1 MNFFEHQARAKRRT
15 GTLVLLMILA
25 VLCLVTVTS
34 LALNLLWLQFLK
46 EMKQSP
52 SFDWRLT
59 AMIAAVVFLV
69 VIGSSMGKHSELKA
83 GGKVVAKRLGGRLIN
98 LHPDGLEEQRLLNVV
113 EEMALASG
121 TPVPQ
126 VYVLPDAGIN
136 AFAAGFTPQEAVIGV
151 TRGAIMV
158 LNREELQAVIA
169 HEFSH
174 IYNGDMRLN
183 TRLVAIV
190 HGILVIGLT
199 GEAMANGVNQAGRLA
214 QNRVGGLAM
223 WSGLA
228 LILLGSVGTF
238 FGNMIKGAISRE
250 REFLADASAV
260 QFTRNPAGLVGAL
273 KKIGGYAASS
283 KLDSAFS
290 SEYSHL
296 YFSEGATLSVY
307 GQSATHPPLS
317 TRIRRL
323 EPGWDGRL
331 PTIEAIELPA
341 EPARSG
347 LDSSGVFSRQSQATS
362 ALVFDLNAIKQSI
375 ASIGSPNAQHLL
387 AAQAALV
394 SLDPALQR
402 SAHSTTGAQA
412 LVYGLLLSANE
423 SMRRRQL
430 AQLDANSPTEVFGC
444 LQALQKQLAALD
456 PNLRLPLLDLSI
468 PALQQLDKKA
478 CKPFMDN
485 LRQLIDAD
493 DQVELLE
500 WTLLRIV
507 QRNVEGLP
515 APEYKWG
522 LFQRSEELAV
532 LLGALAS
539 AGQKTAQQAQ
549 LALAHAWTGLPF
561 ARPQPAEVDLEHLD
575 AALVRLRQLMPE
587 ERPMLLQ
594 AMARCVCY
602 DGQVTVAEAELMRAV
617 ADVLDCPMPPLLS
630 PAAPQPASTQTSVE
644 SPQTATL

>member
-1 MNFFEHQARAKRRT
+1 
-15 GTLVLLMILA
+15 MILA

-52 SFDWRLT
+52 SFDWHLT

-238 FGNMIKGAISRE
+238 
-250 REFLADASAV
+250 
-260 QFTRNPAGLVGAL
+260 
-273 KKIGGYAASS
+273 
-283 KLDSAFS
+283 
-290 SEYSHL
+290 
-296 YFSEGATLSVY
+296 
-307 GQSATHPPLS
+307 SAT
-317 TRIRRL
+317 
-323 EPGWDGRL
+323 
-331 PTIEAIELPA
+331 
-341 EPARSG
+341 
-347 LDSSGVFSRQSQATS
+347 
-362 ALVFDLNAIKQSI
+362 
-375 ASIGSPNAQHLL
+375 
-387 AAQAALV
+387 
-394 SLDPALQR
+394 
-402 SAHSTTGAQA
+402 
-412 LVYGLLLSANE
+412 
-423 SMRRRQL
+423 
-430 AQLDANSPTEVFGC
+430 
-444 LQALQKQLAALD
+444 
-456 PNLRLPLLDLSI
+456 
-468 PALQQLDKKA
+468 
-478 CKPFMDN
+478 
-485 LRQLIDAD
+485 
-493 DQVELLE
+493 
-500 WTLLRIV
+500 
-507 QRNVEGLP
+507 
-515 APEYKWG
+515 
-522 LFQRSEELAV
+522 
-532 LLGALAS
+532 
-539 AGQKTAQQAQ
+539 
-549 LALAHAWTGLPF
+549 
-561 ARPQPAEVDLEHLD
+561 
-575 AALVRLRQLMPE
+575 
-587 ERPMLLQ
+587 
-594 AMARCVCY
+594 
-602 DGQVTVAEAELMRAV
+602 
-617 ADVLDCPMPPLLS
+617 
-630 PAAPQPASTQTSVE
+630 
-644 SPQTATL
+644 